1 MIVYLTHYQRVSC
14 GHVNENGTVTERRVT
29 ASFGAVLI
37 FALDEATSA
46 ALSAISGLPALPV
59 TPCRWVDDTVSAWAS
74 RMSFVISSLGHGSI
88 LSSVVF
94 HSQLLTMTS
103 SFC

>member
-1 MIVYLTHYQRVSC
+1 VP
-14 GHVNENGTVTERRVT
+14 NENGTVTERRVT
-29 ASFGAVLI
+29 PSFGAVLI

-94 HSQLLTMTS
+94 HSQLLYHDLFFLLNLQDTI
-103 SFC
+103 